1 MSQATIALLIILF
14 LGGSVAWWNGN
25 RHDGGSHGGHAGYH
39 QDGSSHGGSH
49 GGGDAGYHTG
59 GGNGGNGNGGGIFTP
74 DPQQCS

>member
-25 RHDGGSHGGHAGYH
+25 RHDSGSHGGHAGYH
-39 QDGSSHGGSH
+39 QDGGH
-49 GGGDAGYHTG
+49 
-59 GGNGGNGNGGGIFTP
+59 GGNGGGGGGIHFP